1 MVARLL
7 SSVVVLSILAAS
19 LVGCGPRGETLTLDE
34 VLANAKQRY
43 ARVNAAGAAQEVQV
57 ALKELEKGL
66 GTLSSGDMSAAQ
78 TELDTIATN
87 LNKLVGKAGYTVRPS
102 LGEMLAQ
109 YRSLSQAAATGSI
122 TVPQLKLLTART
134 YELLASEMETTKF
147 GV

>member
-1 MVARLL
+1 MVARSL
-7 SSVVVLSILAAS
+7 SSLIIFAVLSVS
-19 LVGCGPRGETLTLDE
+19 LIGCGPRGETLTLDE

-43 ARVNAAGAAQEVQV
+43 SRISAAGAGQDVQLV
-57 ALKELEKGL
+57 LGELQKGL
-66 GTLSSGDMSAAQ
+66 DTLSSGDMSAAQ
-78 TELDTIATN
+78 TELESIATN
-87 LNKLVGKAGYTVRPS
+87 LNKLVSKAGYTVRPS

-109 YRSLSQAAATGSI
+109 YRTLSQAAAAGSL